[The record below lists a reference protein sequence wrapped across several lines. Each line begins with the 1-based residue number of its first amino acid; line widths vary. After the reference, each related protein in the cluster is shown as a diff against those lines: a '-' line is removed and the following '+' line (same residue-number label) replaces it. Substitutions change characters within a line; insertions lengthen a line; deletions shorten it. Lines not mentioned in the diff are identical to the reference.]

1 MAQSMTPYNDYLVF
15 QTSQLQDHYSNL
27 TEERFIENY
36 YPSPIR
42 YQVNGDSDWMSAASS
57 PSSYSAHDYSPPTTN
72 AMPTLNN
79 GFPSNWPIGPTN
91 TPPSQSAK
99 DLQKLNVRQTTILPY
114 KHLTNIPQRRRQQN
128 RESQRAFRQ
137 RKNRDLEQ
145 LEQALA
151 DLQVKHEKLLKCF
164 VGLTAKVSAER
175 LGGLVDDMSFLDEQI
190 KQYNSCLG
198 KDFKINGDRI
208 EAIRAKTENL

>member
-1 MAQSMTPYNDYLVF
+1 MAQSMAPYNDYLVF
-15 QTSQLQDHYSNL
+15 ETSQLQGNYSSL
-27 TEERFIENY
+27 LEDRFADNY
-36 YPSPIR
+36 YPSPIP

-57 PSSYSAHDYSPPTTN
+57 PSSYSTPDYSPPTTN
-72 AMPTLNN
+72 AMPMLNN

-99 DLQKLNVRQTTILPY
+99 DIQKLN
-114 KHLTNIPQRRRQQN
+114 RRRQQN

-137 RKNRDLEQ
+137 RKNRDLEH
-145 LEQALA
+145 LEKALA
-151 DLQVKHEKLLKCF
+151 DLQSKHEKLLKCF

-175 LGGLVDDMSFLDEQI
+175 LGGLVEDMSFLDEQI

-198 KDFKINGDRI
+198 KDFKMNGERI